1 MKYTILELG
10 KDTKVKF
17 DHNDGSTSTQTIANL
32 PIASKE
38 ALEAAL
44 IEYEAAYMMGKK
56 NEYSQATEEVQA
68 LVGKAQEIKPE

>member
-17 DHNDGSTSTQTIANL
+17 DHDDGSTTTQTIANL
-32 PIASKE
+32 PIDSKE

-44 IEYEAAYMMGKK
+44 IEYEAAYMIGKK
-56 NEYSQATEEVQA
+56 NEHSQAAEEVQA